1 MSTTKFLFLYRG
13 PADQPQWDPSP
24 EQIQE
29 VFAEWNAW
37 KAKFAQEIIDL
48 GDGLKPTGAAVLR
61 DDAVTD
67 GPFIE
72 GKEVMGGYSIVAAS
86 SLERA
91 LEIARECPIKL
102 QPGSSIEIRELAG
115 Y

>member
-13 PADQPQWDPSP
+13 PAEQPKWEPSP
-24 EQIQE
+24 DQMQAMLE
-29 VFAEWNAW
+29 AWNAW
-37 KAKFAQEIIDL
+37 KARFSQEVIDV
-48 GDGLKPTGAAVLR
+48 GDGLKPTGAVYK
-61 DDAVTD
+61 DGTVTD

-72 GKEVMGGYSIVAAS
+72 GKEVMGGYSIVAVS

-91 LEIARECPIKL
+91 IEIARECPIKL
-102 QPGSSIEIRELAG
+102 QPGASVEIRELAG